1 MDVNALVETA
11 EATSVASLPE
21 GIEGYE
27 DEQEPSVRG
36 PWQIETLS
44 DADWAF
50 SRVAECEAEA
60 AEIERQAEAT
70 IRRVRARAAEL
81 TAKAERGAGFFRF
94 KLLEYAEAHR
104 ADILHGKKK
113 SRDFLHGRIGWRKAG
128 GGLAVTDKEAL
139 GAWLRAQPIESGL
152 YRVKVEPEMAAI
164 QAVFRARGE
173 IPPGCE
179 PKPETETIHIEASAP
194 ETALAK
200 E

>member
-11 EATSVASLPE
+11 EAMSAVPG

-36 PWQIETLS
+36 PWRIDSLS
-44 DADWAF
+44 DADWAL
-50 SRVAECEAEA
+50 SRLAECEAEA
-60 AEIERQAEAT
+60 DEIERQAEAT
-70 IRRVRARAAEL
+70 IQRVRARAAEL
-81 TAKAERGAGFFRF
+81 KAKAERGAGFFRF

-164 QAVFRARGE
+164 QAVFRETGE
-173 IPPGCE
+173 VFPGCE
-179 PKPETETIHIEASAP
+179 PKPETETIHIEAGAP